1 MSDRQKR
8 DRYYAR
14 RNQQDPERRG
24 RGSLEPEPRS
34 TGKLF
39 AARRPSGMGVTGL
52 RHAGGQVYEE
62 WKTEFRSW
70 SQAVK
75 IYLEMRDDVTVG
87 TLLDA
92 MKLPVLAAPF
102 TVSPAEG
109 NTAGDQA
116 AADWLDDNIHG
127 MHRQAWKAHVSDC
140 LDSIDFGWSVGEII
154 LERRQDSRFWL
165 KNIDPRGQETLERWR
180 FDDQH
185 KDEAIAMVQRDPN
198 TGLMIPIPL
207 SKCVHMTF
215 RGRKGNPQGR
225 SLLYSL
231 HRPWRM
237 AKDYENFEGIG
248 VERDVGGMPMAT
260 LPEGDISTGDMSKL
274 EDGLEGMRRDENEYL
289 ITPPGVEVKPYG
301 PTGSKAYDIG
311 AIIERKKK
319 EILGRRFA
327 QFLMLGMD
335 QVGTQALVEGS
346 QDFFSLGLRAIQEDL
361 VDSWNQQLVP
371 YLFFFNTFPGMT
383 GNPVIEWA
391 KPGAKDMAAA
401 LAAISTAVGAKIWTP
416 TDADEDHVREL
427 MDWPDLPEDE
437 RGMPRDVEE
446 PPIEGIFQ
454 PKVTQTPR

>member
-1 MSDRQKR
+1 MANRQKR

-14 RNQQDPERRG
+14 RDQNDPRRRG
-24 RGSLEPEPRS
+24 HLEPEPRDN
-34 TGKLF
+34 GRKLY
-39 AARRPSGMGVTGL
+39 ARRPSGMGVTGL
-52 RHAGGQVYEE
+52 RHAGGQIYEE

-92 MKLPVLAAPF
+92 MKLPILAAPF
-102 TVSPAEG
+102 TVSPAEA

-116 AADWLDDNIHG
+116 AADWLYDNMHR
-127 MHRQAWKAHVSDC
+127 MHRQAWKSHVSDS

-198 TGLMIPIPL
+198 SGVMIPIPL
-207 SKCVHMTF
+207 SKCVHVTF

-237 AKDYENFEGIG
+237 LKDHENFEGIG
-248 VERDVGGMPMAT
+248 VERDVGGMPMAE
-260 LPEGDISTGDMSKL
+260 LPEGDISTDDMDEL
-274 EDGLEGMRRDENEYL
+274 EDALKGFRRDENEFVV
-289 ITPPGVEVKPYG
+289 TPPGVKIAPYASG
-301 PTGSKAYDIG
+301 GSKQFDIG
-311 AIIERKKK
+311 TIIERKKK

-335 QVGTQALVEGS
+335 NVGTQALVEGS
-346 QDFFSLGLRAIQEDL
+346 QDFFSLGLRAVQEDL
-361 VDSWNQQLVP
+361 TEAWNQQLVP

-383 GNPVIEWA
+383 DNPTIEWA
-391 KPGAKDMAAA
+391 KPGAKDIAAA
-401 LAAISTAVGAKIWTP
+401 LAAVSTAVGAKIWTP

-427 MDWPDLPEDE
+427 MDWPELPEDE
-437 RGMPRDVEE
+437 KGMPRDVEE
-446 PPIEGIFQ
+446 PPMEGIFT
-454 PKVTQTPR
+454 PKITQTPR